1 VGQKAKT
8 VNTVS
13 GDVVAEAEKR
23 GAVTK
28 GPDLSFLA
36 GLEEAEGEVGAPLVE
51 LMAELSPGPRV
62 SILGALHPS
71 TYQAR
76 GLPMATRPRGQ
87 TRDTLRLAPRLVL
100 SSPSPPDLAPSVTG
114 CLLLPHTTDLPQEPL
129 QYSGPPAGPPL
140 RTPRLP
146 PPATTSSWP

>member
-1 VGQKAKT
+1 MGQKAKT

-36 GLEEAEGEVGAPLVE
+36 GLEEGEGEVGAPLVE

-87 TRDTLRLAPRLVL
+87 TRDTLRYECKTVSRPRSERRLLSTHHIDFPYLKTCGVL
-100 SSPSPPDLAPSVTG
+100 WDRAS
-114 CLLLPHTTDLPQEPL
+114 HKQ
-129 QYSGPPAGPPL
+129 
-140 RTPRLP
+140 
-146 PPATTSSWP
+146 